1 MAIDRTPVLK
11 RCRSLGLTPAFL
23 GISKESHRQAKRA
36 NRKKSE
42 YGIQLTEKQ
51 KAKFIYGLLEKQFR
65 GYYDRAKKMEG
76 ITGENLLILLERRID
91 NVVFRLG
98 LANTRRQARQ
108 IVRHG
113 HIAVNGKRLDIPSA
127 LIKAGDVISVMEGS
141 RSKEYFKGM
150 AETLAGKTVPAW
162 LIQDA
167 ENLGGKV
174 DRYPTREEIDV
185 PIEEHLIVELY
196 SK

>member
-1 MAIDRTPVLK
+1 MAIDRTPILK
-11 RCRSLGLTPAFL
+11 RCRSLGLAPQFL
-23 GISKESHRQAKRA
+23 GVNKESKRQPKRQ

-51 KAKFIYGLLEKQFR
+51 KAKFIYGVLERQFR
-65 GYYDRAKKMEG
+65 GYYDKAKKMEG
-76 ITGENLLILLERRID
+76 IAGENLLILLERRID
-91 NVVFRLG
+91 NVVYRLG
-98 LANTRRQARQ
+98 LASTRRQARQ

-127 LIKAGDVISVMEGS
+127 LVYAGDVISVMENS

-150 AETLAGKTVPAW
+150 DEKMAAQTSPAW
-162 LIQDA
+162 LVQDTT
-167 ENLGGKV
+167 NLGGKV

-185 PIEEHLIVELY
+185 PIEEQLIIELY

>member
-11 RCRSLGLTPAFL
+11 RCRSLGLAPAFM
-23 GISKESHRQAKRA
+23 GISKESNRQAKRQ
-36 NRKKSE
+36 RGKKSE

-51 KAKFIYGLLEKQFR
+51 KAKFIYGVLEKQFR
-65 GYYDRAKKMEG
+65 GYYDKAKKMEG

-127 LIKAGDVISVMEGS
+127 LVKAGDVISVMEGS

>member
-127 LIKAGDVISVMEGS
+127 LVKAGDVISVMEGS

-185 PIEEHLIVELY
+185 PIEEQLIVELY

>member
-113 HIAVNGKRLDIPSA
+113 HIDVNGKRLDIPSA
-127 LIKAGDVISVMEGS
+127 LVKAGDVISVMEGS

-162 LIQDA
+162 LIQDV

>member
-1 MAIDRTPVLK
+1 MAIDRVPVLK
-11 RCRSLGLTPAFL
+11 RCRSLGLAPAFL
-23 GISKESHRQAKRA
+23 GVSKESRRQVRRQ

-51 KAKFIYGLLEKQFR
+51 KAKFIYGILEKQFH
-65 GYYDRAKKMEG
+65 GYYDKAKKMEG
-76 ITGENLLILLERRID
+76 IAGENLLILLERRFD
-91 NVVFRLG
+91 NVVFSLG

-108 IVRHG
+108 NIRQG
-113 HIAVNGKRLDIPSA
+113 HIAVNGRRHDIPSA
-127 LIKAGDVISVMEGS
+127 LVKAGDIISVMENS

-150 AETLAGKTVPAW
+150 DETLVTKTVPAW
-162 LIQDA
+162 LILDA
-167 ENLGGKV
+167 LNMGGKV
-174 DRYPTREEIDV
+174 DRFPTREEIDV

>member
-76 ITGENLLILLERRID
+76 ITGENLLILLEKRID

-127 LIKAGDVISVMEGS
+127 LVKAGDVISVMEGS

>member
-11 RCRSLGLTPAFL
+11 RCRALGLPPAFV
-23 GISKESHRQAKRA
+23 GVSKESKRQVRRQ

-51 KAKFIYGLLEKQFR
+51 KAKFIYGVLEKQFR
-65 GYYDRAKKMEG
+65 GYYERAKKMEG
-76 ITGENLLILLERRID
+76 ITGESLLILLERRID

-108 IVRHG
+108 LVCHG

-127 LIKAGDVISVMEGS
+127 LIKAGDVITVMANS
-141 RSKEYFKGM
+141 RAKEYFKGM
-150 AETLAGKTVPAW
+150 EENLAGKVVPAW
-162 LIQDA
+162 LILDA
-167 ENLGGKV
+167 PALGGKV

-185 PIEEHLIVELY
+185 PIEEHFIVELY

>member
-76 ITGENLLILLERRID
+76 ITGEKLLILLERRID

-127 LIKAGDVISVMEGS
+127 LVKAGDVISVMEGS

>member
-11 RCRSLGLTPAFL
+11 RCRSLGLTQANI

-127 LIKAGDVISVMEGS
+127 LVKAGDVISVMEGS

>member
-127 LIKAGDVISVMEGS
+127 LVKAGDVISVMEGS
-141 RSKEYFKGM
+141 RSKEYFTGM

>member
-1 MAIDRTPVLK
+1 MTIDRTPVLK

-127 LIKAGDVISVMEGS
+127 LVKAGDVISVMEGS

>member
-113 HIAVNGKRLDIPSA
+113 HITVNGKRLDIPSA
-127 LIKAGDVISVMEGS
+127 LVKAGDVISVMEGS

>member
-1 MAIDRTPVLK
+1 MAIDRTPILK
-11 RCRSLGLTPAFL
+11 RCRSLGLAPQFL
-23 GISKESHRQAKRA
+23 GVNKESKRQPKRQ

-51 KAKFIYGLLEKQFR
+51 KAKFIYGVLERQFR
-65 GYYDRAKKMEG
+65 GYYDKAKKMEG
-76 ITGENLLILLERRID
+76 IAGENLLILLERRID
-91 NVVFRLG
+91 NVVYRLG
-98 LANTRRQARQ
+98 LASTRRQARQ

-127 LIKAGDVISVMEGS
+127 LVYAGDVISVMENS

-150 AETLAGKTVPAW
+150 DEKMAAQTSPAW
-162 LIQDA
+162 LVQDTTS
-167 ENLGGKV
+167 LGGKV

-185 PIEEHLIVELY
+185 PIEEQLIIELY

>member
-11 RCRSLGLTPAFL
+11 RCRSLGLAPAFM
-23 GISKESHRQAKRA
+23 GISKESKRQVRRQ

-51 KAKFIYGLLEKQFR
+51 KAKFIYGVLEKQFR
-65 GYYDRAKKMEG
+65 GYYDKAKKMEG

-108 IVRHG
+108 LVTHG

-127 LIKAGDVISVMEGS
+127 LVKAGDVVSVMENS
-141 RSKEYFKGM
+141 RSSAYFKGM
-150 AETLAGKTVPAW
+150 AEVLGKTSVPAW
-162 LIQDA
+162 ISVDA
-167 ENLGGKV
+167 QNLCGKV
-174 DRYPTREEIDV
+174 DRLPVREDIDV
-185 PIEEHLIVELY
+185 PVEEQMIVELY

>member
-76 ITGENLLILLERRID
+76 ITDENLLILLERRID

-127 LIKAGDVISVMEGS
+127 LVKAGDVISVMEGS

>member
-11 RCRSLGLTPAFL
+11 RCRSLGLSPAFL
-23 GISKESHRQAKRA
+23 GISKESNRQVRRQ

-51 KAKFIYGLLEKQFR
+51 KAKFIYGVLEKQFR
-65 GYYDRAKKMEG
+65 GYYDKAKKMEG
-76 ITGENLLILLERRID
+76 IAGENLLILLERRID
-91 NVVFRLG
+91 NVVYRLG
-98 LANTRRQARQ
+98 LANTRRHARQ

-127 LIKAGDVISVMEGS
+127 MTYVGDVITVMENS
-141 RSKEYFKGM
+141 RGKEYFKGM
-150 AETLAGKTVPAW
+150 EETLATKAVPAW

-167 ENLGGKV
+167 QNLGGKI
-174 DRYPTREEIDV
+174 DRFPTREEIDV

>member
-11 RCRSLGLTPAFL
+11 RCRSLGLSPAFL
-23 GISKESHRQAKRA
+23 GISKESNRQVRRQ

-51 KAKFIYGLLEKQFR
+51 KAKFIYGVLEKQFR
-65 GYYDRAKKMEG
+65 GYYDKAKKMEG
-76 ITGENLLILLERRID
+76 IAGENLLILLERRID
-91 NVVFRLG
+91 NVVYRLG

-108 IVRHG
+108 IVIHG

-127 LIKAGDVISVMEGS
+127 MTYVGDVITVMENS
-141 RSKEYFKGM
+141 RGKEYFKGM
-150 AETLAGKTVPAW
+150 EETLATKAVPAW

-167 ENLGGKV
+167 QNLGGKV
-174 DRYPTREEIDV
+174 DRFPTREEIDV

>member
-23 GISKESHRQAKRA
+23 GISKESHRQAKRT

-76 ITGENLLILLERRID
+76 ITGGNLLILLERRID

-127 LIKAGDVISVMEGS
+127 LVKAGDVISVMEGS